1 MSLLH
6 ESLEKGI
13 VLVTF
18 IKADGSIRKMMSTT
32 NPTIVSS
39 RLPAQEPKEDKPR
52 KPSPANVFRVL
63 DVEKN
68 EFRSFREDRL
78 LEWTM
83 FTEDSNA

>member
-1 MSLLH
+1 MTTIH
-6 ESLEKGI
+6 EYLSAGI
-13 VLVTF
+13 IRLKFTKV
-18 IKADGSIRKMMSTT
+18 DGTIREMVATT
-32 NPTIVSS
+32 NRAIIAA

-52 KPSPANVFRVL
+52 KPSPVNVFRVL

-83 FTEDSNA
+83 FTENSNA